1 MQWNLFDSG
10 IAQIYDMFTN
20 ARSPSADQRQ
30 AWHDRLK
37 HIPDEAVNFIVERI
51 CDFERLPSNMPLAW
65 RNLWADWKA
74 ANPSRIM
81 RPDCPACRNSG
92 ARHGWA
98 RQEDGEWMIFGFPCP
113 ICQHDESREPV
124 SIRELEAKGCVI
136 MPVDYLGGAV
146 AFDRDNN
153 FGCLWPV
160 SLDTSTPRPQ
170 MKVGGDHKQDFNRV
184 RHLPPAEREDY
195 AQTANW

>member
-1 MQWNLFDSG
+1 
-10 IAQIYDMFTN
+10 
-20 ARSPSADQRQ
+20 
-30 AWHDRLK
+30 
-37 HIPDEAVNFIVERI
+37 
-51 CDFERLPSNMPLAW
+51 
-65 RNLWADWKA
+65 
-74 ANPSRIM
+74 
-81 RPDCPACRNSG
+81 
-92 ARHGWA
+92 
-98 RQEDGEWMIFGFPCP
+98 MIFGFPCP